1 MRIDPLGGQR
11 QAGAPRRGGGIR
23 WWILI
28 LFAGYAAWQWFG
40 SAKVDPYTGEKA
52 HYGATPEEEV
62 QLGAQAF
69 QQVLGDAQSQGA
81 LLPANTEVS
90 QQIRTIAQRL
100 VARVP
105 EVTTEMASA
114 NQQEV
119 PTSHQNFQ
127 WDVAVIQS
135 DQANAFCLPGG
146 KMAVYTGLIP
156 VAQNQDAMAVVMG
169 HEIAHALLRH
179 GSQRMAQQKLVQM
192 GQIAAGMAVGGMDP
206 QQQQAVMAALGAGA
220 QYGFILPYGRNHETQ
235 ADEVGL
241 MLAAAACYDPQ
252 AAVPLWERMASLGGG
267 QQLGRRGLALGADR
281 DLHALAPVRARADV
295 LARVQAAAR
304 DPAHG
309 RDQLAADLDALDRP
323 GGRVLADRLGA
334 RRAGGQGEDGREDET
349 SHGRLLRPPRIR
361 APAAPGFAKLR
372 SPRLRAAG

>member
-1 MRIDPLGGQR
+1 MRIDPLGARR
-11 QAGAPRRGGGIR
+11 QAGGQRRGGGIR

-69 QQVLGDAQSQGA
+69 QQVVGDAQSQGA

-105 EVTTEMASA
+105 EVTADLATA

-119 PTSHQNFQ
+119 PTSHHAFE

-156 VAQNQDAMAVVMG
+156 IAQNQNAMAVVMG

-192 GQIAAGMAVGGMDP
+192 GQVAAGMAVGGMDP

-220 QYGFILPYGRNHETQ
+220 QCAVDLRQRGAAVDAWLAVAEQVEVGTVQYQKLRHGRPYGHREGRSVR
-235 ADEVGL
+235 DGW
-241 MLAAAACYDPQ
+241 
-252 AAVPLWERMASLGGG
+252 AAV
-267 QQLGRRGLALGADR
+267 
-281 DLHALAPVRARADV
+281 
-295 LARVQAAAR
+295 
-304 DPAHG
+304 
-309 RDQLAADLDALDRP
+309 
-323 GGRVLADRLGA
+323 
-334 RRAGGQGEDGREDET
+334 
-349 SHGRLLRPPRIR
+349 
-361 APAAPGFAKLR
+361 
-372 SPRLRAAG
+372 